1 MPDQKTDDDNRKGP
15 RNPNMAVQ
23 KDAKAQPVNTGAKW
37 RGNDKISD
45 NNDHQ
50 ESLPIMPTVRRP

>member
-1 MPDQKTDDDNRKGP
+1 MSDQKTDDDQMHSG
-15 RNPNMAVQ
+15 NPNMAVQ
-23 KDAKAQPVNTGAKW
+23 KDAKPQMVRGSQAW

-50 ESLPIMPTVRRP
+50 ESFPIPAPTRRS